1 MPRTKFKIIVKPNS
15 RRNEVS
21 RSVDGTLMVYVSE
34 PPFEGRANERVI
46 ELLSEYL
53 KKPRRSISIVAGL
66 KGKVKIIQ
74 ID

>member
-1 MPRTKFKIIVKPNS
+1 
-15 RRNEVS
+15 
-21 RSVDGTLMVYVSE
+21 MVYVSE